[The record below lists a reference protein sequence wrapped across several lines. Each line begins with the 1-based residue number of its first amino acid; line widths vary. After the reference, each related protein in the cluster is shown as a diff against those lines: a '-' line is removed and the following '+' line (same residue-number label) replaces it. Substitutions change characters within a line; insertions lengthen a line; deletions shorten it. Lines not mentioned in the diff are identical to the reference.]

1 MSEPLRLQEESG
13 NDLELMLLRSARD
26 DQPPPQ
32 SRRRTLEALGLAGG
46 IVGVGATVTTTTAAS
61 TAIATASNLA
71 FLQWISVGI
80 VAGILAVGGIDQ
92 ITRGESPPER
102 RPASPSQVEQPARA
116 PVAPAGRSALD
127 HAASIDDPAAT
138 PSPLPAGEPAAAVPV
153 APIAARSDASGSDPS
168 PLRFTAKPARERSAP
183 AAAPELKPSLAD
195 EVAVLDSAR
204 EALDS
209 SDPARALQVLE
220 KHDKQFAAGVLS
232 LEAKLLR
239 IEVTLA
245 RGDRAGAIRL
255 ANEFLA
261 AHPRSAHTSRVR
273 SVLAAAQAQ
282 P

>member
-1 MSEPLRLQEESG
+1 MSEPRRLQEESG
-13 NDLELMLLRSARD
+13 SDLELMLLRSARD
-26 DQPPPQ
+26 DQPTPQ

-71 FLQWISVGI
+71 ILQWISVGI
-80 VAGILAVGGIDQ
+80 MAGILAVGGIDQ

-102 RPASPSQVEQPARA
+102 RPASPSRVEQPARA
-116 PVAPAGRSALD
+116 PIAPAGRSALD
-127 HAASIDDPAAT
+127 HAAGS
-138 PSPLPAGEPAAAVPV
+138 AAAGSPV
-153 APIAARSDASGSDPS
+153 ARGLLS
-168 PLRFTAKPARERSAP
+168 P
-183 AAAPELKPSLAD
+183 
-195 EVAVLDSAR
+195 
-204 EALDS
+204 EAM
-209 SDPARALQVLE
+209 
-220 KHDKQFAAGVLS
+220 
-232 LEAKLLR
+232 LLR
-239 IEVTLA
+239 IEATLA

>member
-1 MSEPLRLQEESG
+1 MSEPRRLQEESG

-26 DQPPPQ
+26 DQPPPH

-46 IVGVGATVTTTTAAS
+46 IVGVGATVATTTAAS

-71 FLQWISVGI
+71 ILQWISVGI

-92 ITRGESPPER
+92 LTRSESPPER
-102 RPASPSQVEQPARA
+102 RPASPSRVEQPARA
-116 PVAPAGRSALD
+116 PVAPATA
-127 HAASIDDPAAT
+127 
-138 PSPLPAGEPAAAVPV
+138 PSPLAAGEPAAAVPV
-153 APIAARSDASGSDPS
+153 APIAAPSDASGSDPS
-168 PLRFTAKPARERSAP
+168 PPRSTAKPARERSWSAP
-183 AAAPELKPSLAD
+183 AAAPEPKPSLAD

-204 EALDS
+204 EALDG

-220 KHDKQFAAGVLS
+220 KHDKQFGAGVLS
-232 LEAKLLR
+232 LEAKVLR

-245 RGDRAGAIRL
+245 GGDRAGAIRL